1 MGRAM
6 LDPQNQELIAPSSR
20 GREGPEVMQAF
31 VASHRPLF
39 ILIGALLAQ
48 LLLLSFQ
55 ITRNHNARL
64 IKIWAVATFDP
75 FQRSLKGI
83 TDATARAWQ
92 TYGGLW
98 RAQQENQDLRR
109 ELAATRSQLYQ
120 VSEYAAESDRMRR
133 LLDFKARAPFQ
144 TVAAEIIAFSPGAS
158 SNAIVIDKG
167 TDYGL
172 VPDLAVITP
181 AGVVGKIISVFH
193 HSSQV
198 LLIADPSSGVGTM
211 LERSRAQ
218 GVLKG
223 TGDNLCHL
231 DYIMN
236 EESVSVGDAVVT
248 SGLDQIYPK
257 GLPVGTVLRVGDSN
271 IYKSIVVRPA
281 AALDSLESVL
291 VVLKTAADQEMA
303 RH

>member
-1 MGRAM
+1 
-6 LDPQNQELIAPSSR
+6 
-20 GREGPEVMQAF
+20 MQAF
-31 VASHRPLF
+31 VASHRPFF
-39 ILIGALLAQ
+39 ILIGLLLAQ

-64 IKIWAVATFDP
+64 IKIWAVAAFDP
-75 FQRSLKGI
+75 FQRSLRGI
-83 TDATARAWQ
+83 TDATTRVWR

-98 RAQQENQDLRR
+98 RAQQENQELRR
-109 ELAATRSQLYQ
+109 ELAATRSQLHQ
-120 VSEYAAESDRMRR
+120 VAEDAAESDRMRR
-133 LLDFKARAPFQ
+133 LLDFKAHAPFQ
-144 TVAAEIIAFSPGAS
+144 TVAAEIIAFSPGTS
-158 SNAIVIDKG
+158 SNAVLIDKG

-172 VPDLAVITP
+172 APDLAVITP
-181 AGVVGKIISVFH
+181 AGIVGKIISVFR

-198 LLIADPSSGVGTM
+198 LLITDPSSGVGTM

-223 TGDNLCHL
+223 TGNNLCHL

-236 EESVSVGDAVVT
+236 EESVASGEAVVT

-257 GLPVGTVLRVGDSN
+257 GLPAGTVLRVGDSN
-271 IYKSIVVRPA
+271 IYKSIIVRPA
-281 AALDSLESVL
+281 AALDRLETVL
-291 VVLKTAADQEMA
+291 VVLKAATEEQMA

>member
-1 MGRAM
+1 
-6 LDPQNQELIAPSSR
+6 
-20 GREGPEVMQAF
+20 MQAF
-31 VASHRPLF
+31 VASHRPVF
-39 ILIGALLAQ
+39 ILIGLLLAQ

-64 IKIWAVATFDP
+64 IKIWAVAAFDP
-75 FQRSLKGI
+75 FQRSLRGI
-83 TDATARAWQ
+83 TDATTRVWR

-98 RAQQENQDLRR
+98 RAQQENQELRR
-109 ELAATRSQLYQ
+109 ELAATRSQLHQ
-120 VSEYAAESDRMRR
+120 VAEDAAESDRMRR
-133 LLDFKARAPFQ
+133 LLDFKAHAPFQ

-158 SNAIVIDKG
+158 SNAILIDKG

-181 AGVVGKIISVFH
+181 AGIVGKIISVFR

-198 LLIADPSSGVGTM
+198 LLITDPSSGVGTM

-223 TGDNLCHL
+223 TGNNLCHL

-236 EESVSVGDAVVT
+236 EESVASGEAVVT

-257 GLPVGTVLRVGDSN
+257 GLPAGTVLRVGDSN
-271 IYKSIVVRPA
+271 IYKGIVVRPA
-281 AALDSLESVL
+281 APLDSLETVL
-291 VVLKTAADQEMA
+291 VVPKAATEQEMA
-303 RH
+303 KH